1 MKKSISILPA
11 DIYVVINKTK
21 IDNGDIDI
29 VSKLYQPIIGFTAVS
44 LYISLINDL
53 RTNEFMSEE
62 YTHHHLMTKMQ
73 LSLDEIVMARE
84 KLEGVGLL
92 KSYLKKNE
100 SVNNYAYLLFS
111 PLSANE
117 FLNHPILNVVLYNNL
132 GKREYEKVVSEYKI
146 PRISLKDYEDI
157 TKSFSTVYKGIPSS
171 SFGQE
176 NIIKKEKNNLLM
188 DKSIDFDYIIAGIPK
203 SMLNEKCFNSDVK
216 RLINYLV
223 FTYNISQEDML
234 SLIRDSL
241 NEKGMID
248 KTLLRKNCR
257 NYYQFDNGGFL
268 PTLVYRTQPDF
279 LKKPQGDT
287 SNWAKMVYTFENV
300 SPYDYLKAM
309 YKGTKP
315 TARDLRL
322 IESLLVDQNLSP
334 GVVNV
339 LISYVLKVNNQKLSK
354 NYVETI
360 VGQWKRLNVETV
372 EEAMRITEKEHKKM
386 HNKDKKKNTK
396 VPDKTPVPEWFDK
409 KIDSKELS
417 AEEEEEIDKILESI
431 A

>member
-1 MKKSISILPA
+1 MKKNISILPA
-11 DIYVVINKTK
+11 DIYVVISKSK
-21 IDNGDIDI
+21 IDNSDIDVI
-29 VSKLYQPIIGFTAVS
+29 SKLYQPIIGFTAVS
-44 LYISLINDL
+44 LYMSLKNDL
-53 RTNEFMSEE
+53 LINEFMSEE

-73 LSLDEIVMARE
+73 LPLDEIVSARE

-92 KSYLKKNE
+92 KSYLKKND
-100 SVNNYAYLLFS
+100 SVNSYAYLLFS

-132 GKREYEKVVSEYKI
+132 GKREYEKVVSEYKV
-146 PRISLKDYEDI
+146 PHISLKDYEDI
-157 TKSFSTVYKGIPSS
+157 TKSFSSVYKSVPSS

-176 NIIKKEKNNLLM
+176 NIIKKEKNNLLI
-188 DKSIDFDYIIAGIPK
+188 DKAVDFDYIMAGIPK
-203 SMLNEKCFNSDVK
+203 SMVNEKCFNSEAK

-257 NYYQFDNGGFL
+257 NYYQFDNGGSL
-268 PTLVYRTQPDF
+268 PTLVYRRQPDF

-322 IESLLVDQNLSP
+322 IESLLIDQKLSP

-354 NYVETI
+354 NYIETI

-386 HNKDKKKNTK
+386 HNKEKKKNSK
-396 VPDKTPVPEWFDK
+396 SFDKTPVPEWFDK

-417 AEEEEEIDKILESI
+417 AEEEEEINKILESI

>member
-1 MKKSISILPA
+1 
-11 DIYVVINKTK
+11 
-21 IDNGDIDI
+21 
-29 VSKLYQPIIGFTAVS
+29 
-44 LYISLINDL
+44 
-53 RTNEFMSEE
+53 
-62 YTHHHLMTKMQ
+62 
-73 LSLDEIVMARE
+73 
-84 KLEGVGLL
+84 
-92 KSYLKKNE
+92 
-100 SVNNYAYLLFS
+100 
-111 PLSANE
+111 
-117 FLNHPILNVVLYNNL
+117 
-132 GKREYEKVVSEYKI
+132 
-146 PRISLKDYEDI
+146 
-157 TKSFSTVYKGIPSS
+157 
-171 SFGQE
+171 
-176 NIIKKEKNNLLM
+176 M